1 MSAKNQRDEYKRT
14 TDEVSKTIRRRQNWW
29 LSLHQD
35 KSRGN
40 LLTAYWGGYGEGMV
54 SFTLPAGILLPG
66 KSYIWRVRV
75 GDSHADSHDWIKLQN
90 VAVSERMSFTMAQL
104 LE

>member
-1 MSAKNQRDEYKRT
+1 MLEILDTQEN
-14 TDEVSKTIRRRQNWW
+14 VV
-29 LSLHQD
+29 
-35 KSRGN
+35 
-40 LLTAYWGGYGEGMV
+40 YWGGYVEGMV
-54 SFTLPAGILLPG
+54 SFTLPVGILLPG

-75 GDSHADSHDWIKLQN
+75 GDRHADSHDWVKLQN